1 MTRSPPLPAPPSTTV
16 SMGSRQKVYRCQD
29 GNGDRDEDDG
39 DEYDYEE
46 QGGLGDDDMVL
57 G

>member
-1 MTRSPPLPAPPSTTV
+1 MCVLECECGRPSVSVVGTV
-16 SMGSRQKVYRCQD
+16 EYDSAVSCISS
-29 GNGDRDEDDG
+29 NEDDG

-46 QGGLGDDDMVL
+46 QEGLGDDDMAL

>member
-1 MTRSPPLPAPPSTTV
+1 MS
-16 SMGSRQKVYRCQD
+16 SRQKVYRRQD
-29 GNGDRDEDDG
+29 DNGSRNEDDG

-46 QGGLGDDDMVL
+46 QEGLGDDDMVL

>member
-1 MTRSPPLPAPPSTTV
+1 MTRSPTLSAPPLTTV
-16 SMGSRQKVYRCQD
+16 SMSSRQKVYRRQD
-29 GNGDRDEDDG
+29 DNGDRDEGDG

-46 QGGLGDDDMVL
+46 QEGLGDDDMVL

>member
-1 MTRSPPLPAPPSTTV
+1 MYRRQDDN
-16 SMGSRQKVYRCQD
+16 GSR
-29 GNGDRDEDDG
+29 NEDDG

-46 QGGLGDDDMVL
+46 QEGLEDDMVL